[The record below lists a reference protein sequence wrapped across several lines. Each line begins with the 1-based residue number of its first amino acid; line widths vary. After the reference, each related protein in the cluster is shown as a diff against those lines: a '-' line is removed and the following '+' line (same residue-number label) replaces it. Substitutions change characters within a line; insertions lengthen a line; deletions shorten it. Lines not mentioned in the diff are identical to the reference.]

1 MVVGKSVVM
10 VETLRDLDMAHEIR
24 KFSQDYILETISARF
39 SVSPEGS
46 PVQSKPTPEVQSKP
60 TPEVQIKRKRQ
71 LQEESQQ
78 RVKVKRPR
86 EAPVAKAPARRKS
99 EGLPVRTPVKQTANG
114 IRRRTTG
121 SQTPGSAPPSVYKT
135 PSTTMKGDYRLVEA
149 SRGHSPLN
157 RYLQKKA
164 EEVAT
169 NEARMKAKNMLGLS
183 GFQMVLKSPTTP
195 AQPVPQKPK
204 VDTSKLESS
213 ISELDRQLAEFNE
226 FMRANALPASM
237 GSPGSP
243 ESIF

>member
-1 MVVGKSVVM
+1 MVIGKSVVM
-10 VETLRDLDMAHEIR
+10 VETLRDLDMAHELR
-24 KFSQDYILETISARF
+24 KFSQDYILETISTRF

-46 PVQSKPTPEVQSKP
+46 PIQSKPKSEVQ
-60 TPEVQIKRKRQ
+60 TKRKRQ
-71 LQEESQQ
+71 VPEESQQ
-78 RVKVKRPR
+78 QAKVKRPR
-86 EAPVAKAPARRKS
+86 EASAIKAPARRKS
-99 EGLPVRTPVKQTANG
+99 EGLPVRTPVKQITNG
-114 IRRRTTG
+114 IRKRMTA
-121 SQTPGSAPPSVYKT
+121 SQTPESAPSSFYKT
-135 PSTTMKGDYRLVEA
+135 PSTTMNGNRLVEA

-204 VDTSKLESS
+204 IDTSKLENN
-213 ISELDRQLAEFNE
+213 ITELSRQLSEFDE

-243 ESIF
+243 ESVF